1 VLTDGAGLVVM
12 GWDAWL
18 ALLWLLRLWWVLAA
32 CWVCCCW
39 AFGAVGWVLAV
50 GLGLVGL
57 LIGMPA
63 VPEVLS

>member
-1 VLTDGAGLVVM
+1 MVVM

-32 CWVCCCW
+32 CLVCCCW
-39 AFGAVGWVLAV
+39 ALGAVGWVLAV

-63 VPEVLS
+63 VPEVMS